1 MSTQQRITI
10 IITLLVLSSP
20 SFDLDW
26 EFQVYAKGQILLW
39 ILLVDGFNI
48 KNILRHINH
57 MHNGSSENWRGCAQL
72 SEGATISCLPL
83 GL

>member
-1 MSTQQRITI
+1 M
-10 IITLLVLSSP
+10 
-20 SFDLDW
+20 
-26 EFQVYAKGQILLW
+26 YAKGQILLW